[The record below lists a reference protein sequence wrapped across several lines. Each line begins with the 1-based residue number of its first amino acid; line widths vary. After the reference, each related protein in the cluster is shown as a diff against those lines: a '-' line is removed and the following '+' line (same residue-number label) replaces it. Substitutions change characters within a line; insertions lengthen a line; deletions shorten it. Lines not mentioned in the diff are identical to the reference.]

1 MVIGIASVEETLG
14 LAVAAALALLAEASR
29 SVFGGMPERVWFT
42 TLDVPSDL
50 TTMWVPEIL
59 ARKFRKFWHVLSS
72 TAIPL
77 PD

>member
-1 MVIGIASVEETLG
+1 MSK
-14 LAVAAALALLAEASR
+14 
-29 SVFGGMPERVWFT
+29 GMFFIDLYLITPVKNQCSE
-42 TLDVPSDL
+42 LDDILVCKAQVQDL
-50 TTMWVPEIL
+50 WVPEIL